1 MFRKTIVMKR
11 TLTLLLSTMFML
23 AFMPYVVPV
32 YADNPFRG
40 VWINNTAEQYEQLK
54 MNLYDKSIKLSDEA
68 GQSYGYLQVENDFVS
83 DYWIITDVTAIQ
95 GNKAQVKY
103 YSLRYG
109 MPEQKESMT
118 VTYNAADGSIAFGEG
133 YTFAPSSACKFVEI
147 IKSDVNIRTAP
158 VTGAPVMKAQ
168 AGMTFAYAGLDKGWY
183 KVSLAGGTTGY
194 VSGELANPLS
204 GEASRIPDEAFG
216 RSGQY
221 VSDDNSTL
229 HSVDFMRKG
238 DVVYMSVA
246 HSHVNVNTGSMRYYG
261 TTIYKGKV
269 DGCRLV
275 FTKKLDGFNVVLDSG
290 VDEGSMTD
298 IKPYTVYYS
307 PTNADFVVDGKMI
320 KAKSF

>member
-11 TLTLLLSTMFML
+11 TLTLLLSTMFLL
-23 AFMPYVVPV
+23 AFMPCVVPV

-168 AGMTFAYAGLDKGWY
+168 AGMTFAYAGYTIDRK
-183 KVSLAGGTTGY
+183 
-194 VSGELANPLS
+194 
-204 GEASRIPDEAFG
+204 
-216 RSGQY
+216 
-221 VSDDNSTL
+221 
-229 HSVDFMRKG
+229 SV
-238 DVVYMSVA
+238 V
-246 HSHVNVNTGSMRYYG
+246 
-261 TTIYKGKV
+261 
-269 DGCRLV
+269 
-275 FTKKLDGFNVVLDSG
+275 
-290 VDEGSMTD
+290 
-298 IKPYTVYYS
+298 
-307 PTNADFVVDGKMI
+307 
-320 KAKSF
+320 

>member
-11 TLTLLLSTMFML
+11 TLTLLLSTMFLL
-23 AFMPYVVPV
+23 AFMPCVVPV

-168 AGMTFAYAGLDKGWY
+168 A
-183 KVSLAGGTTGY
+183 
-194 VSGELANPLS
+194 
-204 GEASRIPDEAFG
+204 
-216 RSGQY
+216 
-221 VSDDNSTL
+221 
-229 HSVDFMRKG
+229 
-238 DVVYMSVA
+238 
-246 HSHVNVNTGSMRYYG
+246 
-261 TTIYKGKV
+261 
-269 DGCRLV
+269 
-275 FTKKLDGFNVVLDSG
+275 
-290 VDEGSMTD
+290 
-298 IKPYTVYYS
+298 
-307 PTNADFVVDGKMI
+307 
-320 KAKSF
+320 